1 LKAQGVLLMKRR
13 SLLKFFALS
22 TGNIALPLPLFSLDG
37 TLKSKVD
44 APQKKSIVT
53 AKRVEELPGIA
64 EFTFLVDKNLTY
76 YPFHLDSPNRFVI
89 DFVNAGIYGIENLK
103 NFKNSLILKV
113 RVGHPTEDNV
123 RVVFD
128 LSETIHMDTAHFSKN
143 SNSYLKVR
151 ITAKTTAHLLSTT
164 PKTEKLAMYHEIEK
178 KPQKIVASQPE
189 KKVEAKSKPDKII
202 VIDPG
207 HGGIDPG
214 TIGAGGTK
222 EKDVVLAVAKRVQER
237 LNKIDGY
244 QAYLTRY
251 GDQFINLKKRVAI
264 MQEHKA
270 DLSISLHVDAFHDPS
285 INGASVYCL
294 NENSNLPIDPL
305 IKMLMEKEN
314 SVRWANNSD
323 FVGPIN
329 SSRDWSQLASIR
341 KETLYNARVFGKNLI
356 KSMESSHKINLLYN
370 RVKRAD
376 FFILKTPATPS
387 ALVEMGFLSNPN
399 DELKIKDETY
409 QDHISLALTQGVSRY
424 LSSS

>member
-1 LKAQGVLLMKRR
+1 MKRR

-22 TGNIALPLPLFSLDG
+22 TGNIALPLPLFNLDG
-37 TLKSKVD
+37 TLKSKPT
-44 APQKKSIVT
+44 PQTKATVT
-53 AKRVEELPGIA
+53 AKRAEELPGIA
-64 EFTFLVDKNLTY
+64 EFTFLVDKNISY
-76 YPFHLDSPNRFVI
+76 SPFHLDSPNRFVI
-89 DFVNAGIYGIENLK
+89 DFVNAGIYGIDNLK
-103 NFKNSLILKV
+103 KFKNSLILKV

-128 LSETIHMDTAHFSKN
+128 LSEPIHMDTAIFSKN

-164 PKTEKLAMYHEIEK
+164 TKKEILVEDLEIKEKQK
-178 KPQKIVASQPE
+178 KIVASQP
-189 KKVEAKSKPDKII
+189 KKVVTANNKPDRII

-222 EKDVVLAVAKRVQER
+222 EKDVVLAVAKKVQER

-251 GDQFINLKKRVAI
+251 GDHFLNLKKRVAI

-270 DLSISLHVDAFHDPS
+270 DLSISLHVDAYHDPS
-285 INGASVYCL
+285 INGAAVYCL
-294 NENSNLPIDPL
+294 NENSELPIDPL

-314 SVRWANNSD
+314 SVRWANNIG

-329 SSRDWSQLASIR
+329 RSSDWSQLASIR
-341 KETLYNARVFGKNLI
+341 KETLYNARIFGKNLI
-356 KSMESSHKINLLYN
+356 KSMESSHKINLQYN

-399 DELKIKDETY
+399 DEQKIKDETY

-424 LSSS
+424 LSNA